1 MVMKFTGKLFILG
14 GSLFILWLGV
24 WYFWTYIFL
33 PWEEE
38 TWIYQ
43 EREVSNYQFINP
55 LLECEVKTL
64 GSQQKYIPFE
74 EEVRENIKT
83 HIIDNNPDIEIAYY
97 FRNLRNGPWFG
108 YNEETIF
115 APASLMKLPVTM
127 AYMKWAEEDSTVFGK
142 IFSGIVET
150 NSIQNIIPWQ
160 SIRAGGTYSLDELF
174 KYSLIYSDN
183 NANSTLLAN
192 IPQDLLFRVFRDLN
206 IPIIDNLEQWE
217 DEYITV
223 KEYASFFRILFNSS
237 YLSRTSSEYL
247 LKIMSLAE
255 NVRGIKQKL
264 PKDIVVTHKFW
275 ERWGVSKVTG
285 TVTQQ
290 FHDCGIVYYD
300 KYPYLLCVMTRW
312 SKDFDKL
319 ESIIEDISYEVYSA
333 ISKRYQ

>member
-1 MVMKFTGKLFILG
+1 MKSPIKTYSLGIILFMIWIG
-14 GSLFILWLGV
+14 I
-24 WYFWTYIFL
+24 WYTVAYKFPSIQD
-33 PWEEE
+33 ES
-38 TWIYQ
+38 WIYQ
-43 EREVSNYQFINP
+43 ERETSNYQFINP
-55 LLECEVKTL
+55 LLECEVQTL

-83 HIIDNNPDIEIAYY
+83 NIIDKNPDIEIAYY

-127 AYMKWAEEDSTVFGK
+127 AYMKWAEEDPTVFGK
-142 IFSGIVET
+142 IFSGVVET
-150 NSIQNIIPWQ
+150 NSVQNIIPWQ
-160 SIRAGGTYSLDELF
+160 SIRPGWSYSLDELF

-247 LKIMSLAE
+247 LQIMSLAE
-255 NVRGIKQKL
+255 NIRWIKQKL
-264 PKDIVVTHKFW
+264 PKNIVVTHKFG
-275 ERWGVSKVTG
+275 ERWGMSKITG

-290 FHDCGIVYYD
+290 FHDCGIVYYE

-319 ESIIEDISYEVYSA
+319 ESIIENISYEVYST
-333 ISKRYQ
+333 ISKRYK